1 MLAKQ
6 KTRRL
11 RRSHNKYKRSSNNKY
26 GGDISSSEKQ
36 TQAKQTQAKQ
46 TQAKQTQAKQTQA
59 KQTQAKQTQA
69 PVKASAAKTSFF
81 KKITGTISRTL
92 KKRKETKLAKQTE
105 INQKAKIEERKTAA
119 MKEFLR
125 YGMAPPEYK
134 KECKNYYATNP
145 PECKQCK
152 PNDADRFFKLYTT
165 YYVAPYLVEKKYE
178 TEDLIAFKD
187 VLEDLCSLDLIE
199 DAGIYKHRRE
209 RAAQAKK
216 STAL

>member
-26 GGDISSSEKQ
+26 GGDISSSERQAQQQTQAQQTQAQQ
-36 TQAKQTQAKQ
+36 TQAKQTQS
-46 TQAKQTQAKQTQA
+46 
-59 KQTQAKQTQA
+59 
-69 PVKASAAKTSFF
+69 PVKASAAKTSVF
-81 KKITGTISRTL
+81 KRLTRTL
-92 KKRKETKLAKQTE
+92 KSKLNERKETKLAKQNE
-105 INQKAKIEERKTAA
+105 INQKAIIEERKTAA

-125 YGMAPPEYK
+125 YGIAPPEYK